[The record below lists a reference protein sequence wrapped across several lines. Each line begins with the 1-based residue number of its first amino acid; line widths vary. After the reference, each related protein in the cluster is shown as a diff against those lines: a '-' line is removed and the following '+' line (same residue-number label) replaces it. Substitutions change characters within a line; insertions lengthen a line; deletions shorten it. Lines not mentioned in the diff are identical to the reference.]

1 MFELS
6 DGLISQFVKATN
18 DTKKAPKE
26 TTVYGTTVEVGG
38 IMYVRMDG
46 SELLTPVSST
56 ADTKDG
62 ERVSVKIK
70 NHTAMIDG
78 NVSSP
83 SARTDDVKAVVES
96 VGATNAAL
104 QKITD
109 SLSTLITDGKGGSLM
124 TQTEDGWTFSTLD
137 IENAVN
143 STAESLN
150 DLIDEV
156 DTAANTINTLQ
167 KAVDDMGVITEYVK
181 ITTYE
186 GEPCIEL
193 GEKDSEFKL
202 LITNTRIMFMEGTI
216 VPAYISNQALNI
228 NKAVVNELE
237 IHDSDKSSGGF
248 VWKVRSNG
256 NMGLVWKGA
265 SV

>member
-1 MFELS
+1 MLKLP
-6 DGLISQFVKATN
+6 DTLISQFVKATN
-18 DTKKAPKE
+18 DDKKAPKE
-26 TTVYGTTVEVGG
+26 STVYGTAVEVGG

-62 ERVSVKIK
+62 ERVSVTIK
-70 NHTAMIDG
+70 NHTAIIDG
-78 NVSSP
+78 NISSP
-83 SARTDDVKAVVES
+83 SARTDDVKDVVTS
-96 VGATNAAL
+96 VGLTNAAL

-137 IENAVN
+137 IQKAIDD
-143 STAESLN
+143 TAESLN
-150 DLIDEV
+150 DLVSEVGDVNGSID
-156 DTAANTINTLQ
+156 TLQ
-167 KAVDDMGVITEYVK
+167 KSMESMGVIAEYVK
-181 ITTYE
+181 IKTYE

-193 GEKDSEFKL
+193 GETDSEFKL

-216 VPAYISNQALNI
+216 IPAYINNQALNI

-237 IHDSDKSSGGF
+237 VHDAEKSSGGF

-265 SV
+265 SG